1 MYTLVSESNYHR
13 SPGTTWKHEDA
24 SEMMLDYL
32 VRDNN
37 IELQPDEVD
46 FIKDLISG
54 NKKHTLSR

>member
-1 MYTLVSESNYHR
+1 
-13 SPGTTWKHEDA
+13 
-24 SEMMLDYL
+24 MLDYL

>member
-1 MYTLVSESNYHR
+1 MYTFVSGSNYHR